1 MAASKSTKPK
11 KTPAELLAWAKE
23 KGEAAK
29 KAVAK
34 KTKAKPPAKSA
45 QLVLPYWP
53 EGARRVAN
61 LLLRNAL
68 FPATKTREIYGEMRL
83 VSSLSDH
90 TVKVSE
96 RMNQH
101 DLDNLEMLLH
111 LQRELP
117 LGTDVEFTAHG
128 FLSAMNRG
136 TGGKDH
142 KELHED
148 LTRLARATVEIRWTN
163 ERKSYTGSLVSGF
176 ARDEDTGRYVVSFN
190 KNILKLYSAGSTQ
203 IDWEQRQQL
212 GKSNVAKWLQL
223 FYSSHDVPYAMK
235 VETLRVNSGSPATL
249 RDFRSQLR
257 TALEK
262 LVKVGLLSSW
272 SIENDLVI
280 VKKLKKRIPRG

>member
-1 MAASKSTKPK
+1 MTFNVATKRTFEENIALAKARTKASAA
-11 KTPAELLAWAKE
+11 
-23 KGEAAK
+23 
-29 KAVAK
+29 
-34 KTKAKPPAKSA
+34 KAKPPAKSA

-53 EGARRVAN
+53 EDARRVAN

-68 FPATKTREIYGEMRL
+68 FSASKDREIFGEMRL
-83 VSSLSDH
+83 VASLSDH

-96 RMNQH
+96 KMNQH

-117 LGTDVEFTAHG
+117 LGADVEFTAHG
-128 FLSAMNRG
+128 FLSEMNRG

-190 KNILKLYSAGSTQ
+190 KNLLKLYNAGSTQ

-212 GKSNVAKWLQL
+212 GKSNLAKWLQL
-223 FYSSHDVPYAMK
+223 FYASHEVPFAMK
-235 VETLRVNSGSPATL
+235 VETLREQSGSPLAL
-249 RDFRSQLR
+249 RDFRRWLK
-257 TALEK
+257 TALDK

-272 SIENDLVI
+272 SIENDLVN
-280 VKKLKKRIPRG
+280 VRKLKKRIPRG